1 MNRTIHR
8 SGPQWTLQNSS
19 EFGTILFMGMI
30 GVSQAAPELGIS
42 ERRVRQMLE
51 RGELEGQR
59 VGWSWIIDRKV
70 LERARRR
77 PEVGRRWSPEA
88 AWALLQIAGGEHP
101 QVSVVEASRAKYRLA
116 EHDLD
121 VLVMKLASRGEI
133 RRFYGHKSILQ
144 QLGDEDM
151 VVRSGVSAA
160 REYKADIIA
169 LEFLEA
175 YVPVG
180 RIEKLAK
187 KYALDCSPERPN
199 ILFRVVDDKVWPF
212 PKNAKFASRIVV
224 AVDLLD
230 ADNVR
235 SRRAGAGLAKLAWP
249 GQ

>member
-1 MNRTIHR
+1 M
-8 SGPQWTLQNSS
+8 
-19 EFGTILFMGMI
+19 FMGVLS
-30 GVSQAAPELGIS
+30 VSQAAPELGVS

-88 AWALLQIAGGEHP
+88 AWALLEIAAGERP
-101 QVSVVEASRAKYRLA
+101 NVSDVEASRAKHRLA

-133 RRFYGHKSILQ
+133 RRFYGHKSVLEP
-144 QLGDEDM
+144 LAHEDK

-160 REYKADIIA
+160 GEHNADIIA

-175 YVPVG
+175 YVLKG
-180 RIEKLAK
+180 RIEKLVK
-187 KYALDCSPERPN
+187 KYALESSPERPN
-199 ILFRVVDDKVWPF
+199 ILFRVVDDEVWPF
-212 PKNAKFASRIVV
+212 PKNAKFASRVVV

-230 ADNVR
+230 ADDER

-249 GQ
+249 GR